1 MSSAPDAAD
10 IEDIR
15 AIRAGD
21 RERLRGLVER
31 HGPRVHD
38 LARRL
43 LRDAHLAEDVTQQAF
58 ANAWK
63 ALPRFDLARPFRHWI
78 LRITTNLCRNLHAA
92 RALRPE
98 RPLASDRDGA
108 TLDPPAP
115 EAPPPDPEERGRPAH
130 VRAAIERLPER
141 YRLPVVLHH
150 LHGLALQ
157 AVAEILDLP
166 EATVKTHLFRGRA
179 ALEALLFPPETEPP
193 GSGTAG

>member
-21 RERLRGLVER
+21 RERFRGLVER

-63 ALPRFDLARPFRHWI
+63 ALPRFDLTRPFRHWI
-78 LRITTNLCRNLHAA
+78 LRITTNQCRNLHAA

-98 RPLASDRDGA
+98 QALAFGPEGDA
-108 TLDPPAP
+108 LDPPAR
-115 EAPPPDPEERGRPAH
+115 EAPRPDPEERGRPAH
-130 VRAAIERLPER
+130 VRQAIEALPER
-141 YRLPVVLHH
+141 YRVPVVLHH
-150 LHGLALQ
+150 LHGLPLDE
-157 AVAEILDLP
+157 VAEILDLP
-166 EATVKTHLFRGRA
+166 LATVKTHLFRGRA
-179 ALEALLFPPETEPP
+179 ALQALLFPPETNAP
-193 GSGTAG
+193 GPGTAG